1 MNASALKE
9 YMNNLEVTPGEIAEA
24 LKMNV
29 STWYRKIG
37 TDGDNFTVKEM
48 NGIIEFLKMPK
59 ENAAKIFF
67 NEKLADKRGEADKEV
82 S

>member
-24 LKMNV
+24 LKINV

-37 TDGDNFTVKEM
+37 KDGDSFTVKEM

-59 ENAAKIFF
+59 ESAAKIFF
-67 NEKLADKRGEADKEV
+67 NEKLADKRVETNREV